1 MPPTLAPGKI
11 AYLQI
16 PASDPEAAAAFYAA
30 VFGWTLRR
38 APSGEIH
45 FEDGVGEVSGTWVA
59 GRPPASHPGLLVY
72 ILVADVAA
80 TLAQIE
86 DAGGETVT
94 GPRPQGPG
102 EAVATFR
109 DPSGNVLGIGQQ

>member
-30 VFGWTLRR
+30 VFGWTLRQ

-45 FEDGVGEVSGTWVA
+45 FDDGVGEVSGTWVA
-59 GRPPASHPGLLVY
+59 GRPPASQPGLLVY
-72 ILVADVAA
+72 ILVVDVAT
-80 TLAQIE
+80 TLARIE

-94 GPRPQGPG
+94 GPHPQGPG
-102 EAVATFR
+102 EMVATFR